1 MASYQSVV
9 PKQLAQAALT
19 ANAAILYTV
28 PVVTANSAVG
38 ITSNVTQTTRTYL
51 KDINIC
57 NTTTGALTVFV
68 FIVPGGGTVGAGTAI
83 LFGKTIAA
91 NDVYRWTGSQ
101 ILPESL
107 TATSKTTLQ
116 AYGSAVGLTLTASGG
131 EAS

>member
-1 MASYQSVV
+1 MASYQNIV

-19 ANAAILYTV
+19 TAAVVLYTV

-38 ITSNVTQTTRTYL
+38 TTSNVTQTTRTYL

-57 NTTTGALTVFV
+57 NTTAGALTAFV
-68 FIVPGGGTVGAGTAI
+68 FIVPNSGLAAPANALMYGFAI
-83 LFGKTIAA
+83 PPNSI
-91 NDVYRWTGSQ
+91 YRWTGSQ